1 MTHIKGTD
9 NVTKAIN
16 RLFDGAKEHMHDA
29 VSKAAELT
37 AEKTETLCKND
48 DVRKSI
54 SIEMQDENSL
64 AVKAAGAEA
73 VRTEFGSEDNPPS
86 PFIIP
91 ALKQSTEETQKY
103 LEKIFQ

>member
-64 AVKAAGAEA
+64 TVKAAGAEA

>member
-9 NVTKAIN
+9 NATRAMN
-16 RLFDGAKEHMHDA
+16 RLFDGAKEHMRDA

-37 AEKTETLCKND
+37 AEKAETLCKND

-54 SIEMQDENSL
+54 SIEMQDENL
-64 AVKAAGAEA
+64 LTVNAAGAEA
-73 VRTEFGSEDNPPS
+73 ARTEFGSEDNPPS
-86 PFIIP
+86 PFIVP
-91 ALKQSTEETQKY
+91 ALMQSTQETQKY